1 MYRFRVFGSFVCVR
15 MLVLRAIVYA
25 FAVVCRRVAFDSTRV
40 FCVCV
45 FGLFVCACL
54 LALRVIAYVFAFA
67 CCHVAFHVTRVCR
80 LHVCFAFVI
89 WVRLFAIVCLFV
101 V

>member
-15 MLVLRAIVYA
+15 MIGLRAIVYA
-25 FAVVCRRVAFDSTRV
+25 VAVVCCRVAFDSARV
-40 FCVCV
+40 FCVSV
-45 FGLFVCACL
+45 FGLFVCACML
-54 LALRVIAYVFAFA
+54 VLRVIAYAFAFA

-80 LHVCFAFVI
+80 LHVCFAFVT